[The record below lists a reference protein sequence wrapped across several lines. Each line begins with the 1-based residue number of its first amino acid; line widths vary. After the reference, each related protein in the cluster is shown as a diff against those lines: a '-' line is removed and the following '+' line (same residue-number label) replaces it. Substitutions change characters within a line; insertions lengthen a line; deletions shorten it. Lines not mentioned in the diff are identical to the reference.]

1 MKKLLIT
8 AGLTTLMGTSAMSQE
23 IGATFSRFDDNWLT
37 VLRTGMVEYAS
48 TIDGLSYQ
56 QEDASDD
63 LAKQIDQVK
72 NFVAQGVDAII
83 VNIVDTSAGAAVSA
97 AAGDTPLVYVNREPD
112 NVNELPPTQAF
123 VASNEIES
131 GTLSAFEICKNLRA
145 EGKGNGARGYLMNGQ
160 LSNQA
165 AVQRSKDVYDVIGMD
180 MCNFMEIID
189 EAPANWSRDEAQ
201 DLMTNWS
208 RSFWSHQRTWVTS
221 CHATKVIDQDHQGG
235 ASSCRPT
242 SYRQHGEATMAD
254 TSQGTG
260 GLTFDKSKR
269 SWPNELNILL
279 ALFIIIAVFEAIGQL
294 APYMNGQSF
303 LFDTK
308 DRFDSIFNEARLQII
323 ILQVAIIG
331 IIALGVTQVIIT
343 AGIDLS
349 SGPLVAATAMVAMSF
364 GQTELVNGFAN
375 PKALFGPWAM
385 DLPVVIPVVI
395 GLTFGACIGLING
408 TFIAY
413 FRIPPF
419 IATLGMFLFCRGIAL
434 WWSGGIWFV
443 ILAIIFQLIMS
454 YTVYGKHTYAIGS
467 NEEAARMSGI
477 NVKRHKLLVYMIA
490 SMLAAFAG
498 IVLSSK
504 AVTAQAGM
512 GEFYELFAIAMA
524 VIGGISL
531 QGGRGSI
538 IGTVLG
544 AMVLGV
550 IRSGFTYIKLDG
562 SYQLMAMG
570 AIIVAAVILDQYR
583 QRNRA

>member
-1 MKKLLIT
+1 
-8 AGLTTLMGTSAMSQE
+8 
-23 IGATFSRFDDNWLT
+23 
-37 VLRTGMVEYAS
+37 
-48 TIDGLSYQ
+48 
-56 QEDASDD
+56 
-63 LAKQIDQVK
+63 
-72 NFVAQGVDAII
+72 
-83 VNIVDTSAGAAVSA
+83 
-97 AAGDTPLVYVNREPD
+97 
-112 NVNELPPTQAF
+112 
-123 VASNEIES
+123 
-131 GTLSAFEICKNLRA
+131 
-145 EGKGNGARGYLMNGQ
+145 
-160 LSNQA
+160 
-165 AVQRSKDVYDVIGMD
+165 
-180 MCNFMEIID
+180 
-189 EAPANWSRDEAQ
+189 
-201 DLMTNWS
+201 
-208 RSFWSHQRTWVTS
+208 
-221 CHATKVIDQDHQGG
+221 
-235 ASSCRPT
+235 
-242 SYRQHGEATMAD
+242 MAD
-254 TSQGTG
+254 TNQGVG

-308 DRFDSIFNEARLQII
+308 DRFDSIFNEARLKII

-349 SGPLVAATAMVAMSF
+349 SGPLVAATAMIAMSF
-364 GQTELVNGFAN
+364 AQVAEVNGFAN
-375 PKALFGPWAM
+375 PKAVFGPWAM
-385 DLPVVIPVVI
+385 DLPVVVPVVI
-395 GLTFGACIGLING
+395 GLVFGAMIGLING

-434 WWSGGIWFV
+434 WWSGGNPVSFPTDAYAWIGSGMMPVVWFV
-443 ILAIIFQLIMS
+443 ALAIIFQFIMS

-477 NVKRHKLLVYMIA
+477 NVKRHKVMVYMIA

>member
-1 MKKLLIT
+1 
-8 AGLTTLMGTSAMSQE
+8 
-23 IGATFSRFDDNWLT
+23 
-37 VLRTGMVEYAS
+37 
-48 TIDGLSYQ
+48 
-56 QEDASDD
+56 
-63 LAKQIDQVK
+63 
-72 NFVAQGVDAII
+72 
-83 VNIVDTSAGAAVSA
+83 
-97 AAGDTPLVYVNREPD
+97 
-112 NVNELPPTQAF
+112 
-123 VASNEIES
+123 
-131 GTLSAFEICKNLRA
+131 
-145 EGKGNGARGYLMNGQ
+145 
-160 LSNQA
+160 
-165 AVQRSKDVYDVIGMD
+165 
-180 MCNFMEIID
+180 
-189 EAPANWSRDEAQ
+189 
-201 DLMTNWS
+201 
-208 RSFWSHQRTWVTS
+208 
-221 CHATKVIDQDHQGG
+221 
-235 ASSCRPT
+235 
-242 SYRQHGEATMAD
+242 MAD

-434 WWSGGIWFV
+434 WWSGGNPISFPTEGYAWIGSGMMPVVWFV
-443 ILAIIFQLIMS
+443 ILAIIFQ
-454 YTVYGKHTYAIGS
+454 HQR
-467 NEEAARMSGI
+467 EAA
-477 NVKRHKLLVYMIA
+477 
-490 SMLAAFAG
+490 
-498 IVLSSK
+498 
-504 AVTAQAGM
+504 
-512 GEFYELFAIAMA
+512 
-524 VIGGISL
+524 
-531 QGGRGSI
+531 
-538 IGTVLG
+538 
-544 AMVLGV
+544 
-550 IRSGFTYIKLDG
+550 
-562 SYQLMAMG
+562 
-570 AIIVAAVILDQYR
+570 
-583 QRNRA
+583 